1 MNIQRTIPP
10 AAASL
15 CVKDL
20 ARGLAG
26 LFYSKS
32 YHVKLEHEVK
42 EYFQVKHVFLAS
54 SGKAALT
61 IILRALKS
69 LSPEKREVVIPAYT
83 CYSVPS
89 AIVKAGLTVSLCD
102 ITSSTFDFE
111 LSLLK
116 ETLNEK
122 TLCVIPDHLFGIPS
136 DMDGIMSL
144 AAKQGAFVVEDAAQ
158 AMGGM
163 RQGKKL
169 GTIGD
174 VGFFSLDRGKNVTS
188 GSGGIIIT
196 SSDRIA
202 AAIEREYTSL
212 EEPRAAEN
220 VLEFLK
226 AFMLVLFIRP
236 SLYWLPAGLPFL
248 RLGETIFYR
257 DFKIKK
263 FSGIQAGL
271 MRNWRARLEAS
282 NQARKDNAEYFC
294 KGMGLNISDG
304 SSTPFLRLPI
314 LAVDR
319 DIRNSIYALSRERGI
334 GLSRM
339 YPASVNKIRE
349 IEDQFFGKTYP
360 TASEV
365 AERILTLPTHEF
377 LSDQDKRTL
386 VQFLNSITLSAGEE
400 VHLNNRDAWS
410 IPEFSSFKQ

>member
-1 MNIQRTIPP
+1 MKIQRTIPP

-20 ARGLAG
+20 AHGLAG

-32 YHVKLEHEVK
+32 YQAKLEIEVK

-69 LSPEKREVVIPAYT
+69 LSPAKREVVIPAYT
-83 CYSVPS
+83 CFSVPS

-111 LSLLK
+111 ISLLK
-116 ETLNEK
+116 EALNEK

-136 DMDGIMSL
+136 DMDSIMSL
-144 AAKQGAFVVEDAAQ
+144 AAKKGAFVVEDTAQ

-163 RQGKKL
+163 RRGKKL

-202 AAIEREYTSL
+202 AAIEREYASL
-212 EEPRAAEN
+212 EKPHAVEN
-220 VLEFLK
+220 ILEFLK
-226 AFMLVLFIRP
+226 ALMLALFIRP

-248 RLGETIFYR
+248 RLGETVFYR

-263 FSGIQAGL
+263 FSGMQAGL

-282 NQARKDNAEYFC
+282 NQARKDNAEYVC
-294 KGMGLNISDG
+294 RCIGLDISND
-304 SSTPFLRLPI
+304 SSPPFIRLPI
-314 LAVDR
+314 LADNR
-319 DIRNSIYALSRERGI
+319 NIRNSIYALSRERGI

-339 YPASVNKIRE
+339 YPTSVNKIRE
-349 IEDQFFGKTYP
+349 IEDLFYGKTFP

-377 LSDQDKRTL
+377 LSEKDKRTI
-386 VQFLNSITLSAGEE
+386 VQFLKSITLSAGEE
-400 VHLNNRDAWS
+400 VRLSNRDTCS

>member
-1 MNIQRTIPP
+1 MKIQRTIPP

-20 ARGLAG
+20 AHGMAG
-26 LFYSKS
+26 LFCGKS
-32 YHVKLEHEVK
+32 YQAKLENEVK
-42 EYFQVKHVFLAS
+42 EYFQVRHVFLAS

-69 LSPEKREVVIPAYT
+69 LSPEKQEVVIPAYT
-83 CYSVPS
+83 CFSVPS

-111 LSLLK
+111 ISRLK
-116 ETLNEK
+116 EALNEK

-136 DMDGIMSL
+136 DMDSIMSL
-144 AAKQGAFVVEDAAQ
+144 AAKRGAFVVEDAAQ

-163 RQGKKL
+163 RRGKKL

-174 VGFFSLDRGKNVTS
+174 VGFFSLHRGKNVTS

-196 SSDRIA
+196 NSDRIA
-202 AAIEREYTSL
+202 AALEREYASL
-212 EEPRAAEN
+212 ERPHAAEN
-220 VLEFLK
+220 VLELLK

-263 FSGIQAGL
+263 FSGMQAGL
-271 MRNWRARLEAS
+271 MRNWRTRLEAS
-282 NQARKDNAEYFC
+282 NRTRKDNAEYVC
-294 KGMGLNISDG
+294 RRVELNISND
-304 SSTPFLRLPI
+304 SSPSFIRLPI
-314 LAVDR
+314 LAENRNV
-319 DIRNSIYALSRERGI
+319 RNSIYALSRERGMGI
-334 GLSRM
+334 SCM
-339 YPASVNKIRE
+339 YPTSVNKIRE
-349 IEDQFFGKTYP
+349 IEDLFSGKTFP

-377 LSDQDKRTL
+377 LSKKDKRNV
-386 VQFLNSITLSAGEE
+386 VQFLRGIALSAGEE
-400 VHLNNRDAWS
+400 VRLNNRGAYS
-410 IPEFSSFKQ
+410 VPEFTSFKQ